1 MKETEEFSLFGLKR
15 YNISLRVESAKEGKT
30 MLLVLDVGNTTTVIG
45 IYDGE
50 NLLKHWRL
58 VSERHTS
65 DELGVYLLNLLHMAS
80 LDPRGITGAIYS
92 SVAPALDMPLAE
104 GIREYLAVEPLRVT
118 AALDLGIEIRYSPR
132 HEVGADRLVNSV
144 AGKARYGAPLIVV
157 DFGTAITLDILDGD
171 GAYLGGT
178 ISPGLVTGMEAL
190 FGRTAKLP
198 QVSLEPPKSVIGN
211 NTIGSIQAGILF
223 GNAGLVDSLVRKTWS
238 ELGARTP
245 VVATGGHASIMASLS
260 ETITHVSPWL
270 TLEGL
275 RILYERNA
283 RG

>member
-1 MKETEEFSLFGLKR
+1 MGKGDEISLPTG
-15 YNISLRVESAKEGKT
+15 YNILMLKSFKEEDGT

-50 NLLKHWRL
+50 TLVKHWRL
-58 VSERHTS
+58 MSERHTS
-65 DELGVYLLNLLHMAS
+65 DELGIYLLNLL
-80 LDPRGITGAIYS
+80 DICGIPRTSIDGAIYS
-92 SVAPALDMPLAE
+92 SVVPSLDMALSE
-104 GIREYLAVEPLRVT
+104 GLREYLSVDPVKVSSS
-118 AALDLGIEIRYSPR
+118 LDLGIDIAYSPR

-157 DFGTAITLDILDGD
+157 DFGTAITLDILNSE

-223 GNAGLVDSLVRKTWS
+223 GNAGLVDFLVRKTWD
-238 ELGARTP
+238 ELGSRTP
-245 VVATGGHASIMASLS
+245 VAATGGHAAAIASIS
-260 ETITHVSPWL
+260 ETITAVDPWL

-275 RILYERNA
+275 RLIHERN
-283 RG
+283 RPR

>member
-1 MKETEEFSLFGLKR
+1 
-15 YNISLRVESAKEGKT
+15 

-45 IYDGE
+45 IYEGDT
-50 NLLKHWRL
+50 LKKHWRL
-58 VSERHTS
+58 MSERHTS
-65 DELGVYLLNLLHMAS
+65 DELGIYLLNLLSISGIS
-80 LDPRGITGAIYS
+80 LKALEGAIYS
-92 SVAPALDMPLAE
+92 SVVPSLDTALSE
-104 GIREYLAVEPLRVT
+104 GLEEYLGVVPVKVT
-118 AALDLGIEIRYSPR
+118 ASLDLGMEIAYSPK

-144 AGKARYGAPLIVV
+144 AGKARFGAPLIVV
-157 DFGTAITLDILDGD
+157 DFGTAITLDILNKE

-223 GNAGLVDSLVRKTWS
+223 GNAGLVDSLVRRTWS
-238 ELGARTP
+238 ELGTKTP
-245 VVATGGHASIMASLS
+245 VAATGGHASVVASLS
-260 ETITHVSPWL
+260 ETITHVDPWL

-275 RILYERNA
+275 RLIYERNRA
-283 RG
+283 R

>member
-1 MKETEEFSLFGLKR
+1 
-15 YNISLRVESAKEGKT
+15 

-50 NLLKHWRL
+50 TLVKHWRL
-58 VSERHTS
+58 MSKLRTS
-65 DELGVYLLNLLHMAS
+65 DELGIYLLNLLEIS
-80 LDPRGITGAIYS
+80 EIPRKSIQGAIYS
-92 SVAPALDMPLAE
+92 SVVPSLDTALSE
-104 GIREYLAVEPLRVT
+104 GIREYLSVDPLKVT
-118 AALDLGIEIRYSPR
+118 TVLDLGIEIAYSPK
-132 HEVGADRLVNSV
+132 HEVGADRIVNAA
-144 AGKARYGAPLIVV
+144 AGKARYGVPLIVV
-157 DFGTAITLDILDGD
+157 DFGTAITLDILNAE

-223 GNAGLVDSLVRKTWS
+223 GNAGLVDFLVRKTWD
-238 ELGARTP
+238 ELGNKTP
-245 VVATGGHASIMASLS
+245 VVATGGHAAIIAALS
-260 ETITHVSPWL
+260 ETITNVDPWL

-275 RILYERNA
+275 RLIHERN
-283 RG
+283 RSR

>member
-1 MKETEEFSLFGLKR
+1 
-15 YNISLRVESAKEGKT
+15 

-50 NLLKHWRL
+50 NLVKHWRL
-58 VSERHTS
+58 MSERHTS
-65 DELGVYLLNLLHMAS
+65 DELGIYLLNLLS
-80 LDPRGITGAIYS
+80 ISEIRREDLDGAVYS
-92 SVAPALDMPLAE
+92 SVVPSLDTALSE
-104 GIREYLAVEPLRVT
+104 GLREYLDVDPVKVT
-118 AALDLGIEIRYSPR
+118 ANLDLGMEIAYSPR

-144 AGKARYGAPLIVV
+144 AGKARFGAPLIVV
-157 DFGTAITLDILDGD
+157 DFGTAITLDILNAD

-223 GNAGLVDSLVRKTWS
+223 GNAGLVDCLVKRTWN
-238 ELGARTP
+238 ELEARTP
-245 VVATGGHASIMASLS
+245 VVATGGHATVIASLS
-260 ETITHVSPWL
+260 ETITDVDPWL

-275 RILYERNA
+275 RLIYERN
-283 RG
+283 RLW